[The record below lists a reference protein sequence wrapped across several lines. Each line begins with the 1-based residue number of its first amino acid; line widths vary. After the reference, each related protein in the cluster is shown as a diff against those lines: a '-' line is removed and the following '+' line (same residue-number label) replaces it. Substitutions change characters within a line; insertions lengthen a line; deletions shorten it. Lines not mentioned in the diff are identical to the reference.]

1 MIGIRNNS
9 MELIERQ
16 NSLAQKARSMK
27 HQVGSE
33 TFAAQWRNPRP
44 TQRLHDPAVMGC
56 RYDQL
61 PIPTSS
67 FEIFLGHCLEGW
79 WPYRLFSVHDLA
91 PQRRQILSQARATR
105 PVRLSDLESAR
116 HRECAGVQDKQN
128 SGRGYG
134 RRDGTDPRAAAG
146 RFSAIGVKPHHDKK
160 RAWQSNPQNSRVEA
174 FFSRAGRHGLRIW
187 RPSCSVF
194 RLHVMMTGS
203 TASARPWRMKSHMAG
218 TKIT

>member
-1 MIGIRNNS
+1 

-33 TFAAQWRNPRP
+33 TFAAQWQQTPVPPSGSMIQRSWVVATINYQFQHHHSRFFWDTASKDGGHTDYSVCTTWLLNEGKYYLKHVLRDRFDYP
-44 TQRLHDPAVMGC
+44 TLK
-56 RYDQL
+56 
-61 PIPTSS
+61 
-67 FEIFLGHCLEGW
+67 
-79 WPYRLFSVHDLA
+79 
-91 PQRRQILSQARATR
+91 ARAIAN
-105 PVRLSDLESAR
+105 AR
-116 HRECAGVQDKQN
+116 EYRTNRILVEDTGVGTALIPELLQAG
-128 SGRGYG
+128 
-134 RRDGTDPRAAAG
+134 
-146 RFSAIGVKPHHDKK
+146 FSAIGVKPHHDKK

>member
-1 MIGIRNNS
+1 VSIS
-9 MELIERQ
+9 E
-16 NSLAQKARSMK
+16 ARSRR
-27 HQVGSE
+27 VALPGWLGDVRGAV
-33 TFAAQWRNPRP
+33 AANSRP
-44 TQRLHDPAVMGC
+44 TQRLHNPAVMGC

-67 FEIFLGHCLEGW
+67 FEIFQSWDTASKDGGQNDYSVCTTWLLNEGKYYLKHVLRDRFDY
-79 WPYRLFSVHDLA
+79 PTLK
-91 PQRRQILSQARATR
+91 ARAIAN
-105 PVRLSDLESAR
+105 AR
-116 HRECAGVQDKQN
+116 EYRTNRILVEDTGVGTALIPELLQAG
-128 SGRGYG
+128 
-134 RRDGTDPRAAAG
+134 
-146 RFSAIGVKPHHDKK
+146 FSAIGVKPHHDKK

-218 TKIT
+218 RKIT